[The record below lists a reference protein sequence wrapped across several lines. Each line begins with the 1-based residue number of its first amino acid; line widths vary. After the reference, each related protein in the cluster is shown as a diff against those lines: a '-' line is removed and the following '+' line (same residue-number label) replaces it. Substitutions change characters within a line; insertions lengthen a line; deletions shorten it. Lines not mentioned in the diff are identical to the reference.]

1 METGIIVAVM
11 AVIVVAAGIYG
22 ISQET
27 NFYTWHN
34 FIGRILCRNVKLF
47 HIIYMIVSVVSTTI
61 QLRLKCRGDIL
72 IF

>member
-11 AVIVVAAGIYG
+11 AVIVVAAGIYAW

-47 HIIYMIVSVVSTTI
+47 SYYIYD
-61 QLRLKCRGDIL
+61 C
-72 IF
+72 

>member
-11 AVIVVAAGIYG
+11 AVIRGYFQGMGTMQEFMHG

-47 HIIYMIVSVVSTTI
+47 SYYIYD
-61 QLRLKCRGDIL
+61 C
-72 IF
+72 